1 MTKNKITLEYTN
13 TAELKA
19 KRDIAVREANDNAR
33 EAYNELH
40 DKFEQLLNKS
50 NVKFH
55 IINLDPFGD
64 TRIYDHVT
72 HEEFFKKYGPNGKLF
87 KISSKATKK
96 FKYCIG
102 SLDTMNMFVQDEA
115 MDWFREQIDEDYNRA
130 EKFLNRKTVKNIIAE
145 IKAINDNKESIIAHY
160 DAQIKKALEIQK
172 ICADYKNFD
181 EFERAVYEEAKKL
194 GYYACYKNNSFEF
207 HKSLE
212 HGRYSNSI
220 TAYATLPYS
229 KKKECECFI
238 LTNELLEQI
247 MQPLHDAL
255 KVDNSW
261 EDKYKDVFYIN
272 KLKIKVNVHVCSG
285 TNRYYRHPAKEFSIK
300 DFNEVNFKN
309 WLKNAKVSEYSY
321 LSNEVLKKAR
331 SV

>member
-1 MTKNKITLEYTN
+1 MTNNKIALEYTN
-13 TAELKA
+13 TSELKA
-19 KRDIAVREANDNAR
+19 KRDIAVREAKDNAR

-64 TRIYDHVT
+64 TRIYNHVT

-87 KISSKATKK
+87 KISNKATKK

-102 SLDTMNMFVQDEA
+102 SLDIMNMFVQDEA
-115 MDWFREQIDEDYNRA
+115 MDWFREQINEDYNRA
-130 EKFLNRKTVKNIIAE
+130 EKFLNRKSIKNIIAE
-145 IKAINDNKESIIAHY
+145 IKAIDDNMNSIIAHY
-160 DAQIKKALEIQK
+160 NAQIKKALEIQQ
-172 ICADYKNFD
+172 IGADYKNLH

-229 KKKECECFI
+229 RKKEKECIIF
-238 LTNELLEQI
+238 TNELFEQV
-247 MQPLHDAL
+247 MQPLHDAI
-255 KVDNSW
+255 KIDTSW
-261 EDKYKDVFYIN
+261 EDKYKDLFYFN
-272 KLKIKVNVHVCSG
+272 KMKTKVKVHVSDGNC
-285 TNRYYRHPAKEFSIK
+285 RHWLNHVKEYSK
-300 DFNEVNFKN
+300 TDFTEVNFKN
-309 WLKNAKVSEYSY
+309 WLNNVEV
-321 LSNEVLKKAR
+321 NERRHLTNEFLKKAR